1 MNEQLH
7 HLSIDLETYSEVS
20 IGKAGS
26 YRYILDPSFEIL
38 LFAYSLDGMP
48 VEVIDV
54 ASGQIIP
61 LWLKNALK
69 NPLYIKHAY
78 NAAFE
83 WFALSKYLGWLPPDQ
98 WRDTMLHALY
108 CGYPA
113 SLDAAGKA
121 MGLPEDKKKLTTGKA
136 LIRYFCVPC
145 KPSNANGNR
154 TRNLPKHDPDKWKLF
169 KEYNGQDVVTEM
181 EIDHRL
187 SAFPVPAFVQKQW
200 ETDLQMNAR
209 GVAADMELVRG
220 ALVIGAIVKSRLMT
234 EARQLSGLD
243 NPNSIRQLAQWLT
256 DATDS
261 DAEITSVTKETI
273 ATMLK
278 QPQPANVQRML
289 EIRQELGKTSTKKYD
304 ALETC
309 IADDG
314 RVRGLLQFYGA
325 NRTGRW
331 AGRLVQVQN
340 LPRTYT
346 HPLPPARQ
354 LVKDRNIDGLRM
366 MYGSINDTLS
376 QLIRTAF
383 VATPGNV
390 LIDADFSAIEAR
402 VISWLAGQEWRLEVF
417 RTHGKI
423 YEASASQMFH
433 VPIEKIKKGNPEY
446 ALRQRGKVA
455 ELALGYQGGVS
466 AMRRMDVGHNLDD
479 LSDDE
484 VKGIVD
490 RWRETN
496 SMIRDLWNIV
506 DSAAITVI
514 TYGGAQ
520 TIRSETTDAIITLAC
535 ELDVITG
542 TRYMTILL
550 PSGRKLY
557 YPSPEIGVNRWGNPS
572 VSYMGQN
579 QTTKRWERVET
590 YGGKLV
596 ENIVQA
602 IARDCLAIAIEN
614 LEAQGLHVVFH
625 IHDEVVIDTPAWADE
640 DTMLETVTKIMTKP
654 IPWAQALPLNADGWV
669 DKFFKKD

>member
-261 DAEITSVTKETI
+261 DAEITSVTKETV

-417 RTHGKI
+417 RAHGKI

-514 TYGGAQ
+514 TNGGAQ

-572 VSYMGQN
+572 VSYTGQN